1 MWKTELRACYS
12 SGVKLRSS
20 MTYLASPDNE
30 KMSALS
36 GGEVG
41 DDMILILILILILDL
56 GVPGI
61 DFTTRISTRVLRIQ
75 RIRVPFNRFP

>member
-30 KMSALS
+30 KMPALR

-41 DDMILILILILILDL
+41 DDMILILILDL

>member
-1 MWKTELRACYS
+1 LWKTELRACYP

-30 KMSALS
+30 KTPALR

-41 DDMILILILILILDL
+41 DDMILILILDL

>member
-30 KMSALS
+30 KMPALR

-41 DDMILILILILILDL
+41 DDMILILDL

>member
-1 MWKTELRACYS
+1 MFPLWKTKLRAFYS

-20 MTYLASPDNE
+20 VTYLVSPDNE
-30 KMSALS
+30 KTPALR

-41 DDMILILILILILDL
+41 DDIILILDL

-61 DFTTRISTRVLRIQ
+61 DFTTRISTTVLRIQ
-75 RIRVPFNRFP
+75 RIRAPFNRFP